1 MSELLKNVDS
11 MRFISASAEET
22 RAAGRI
28 LGSLLQAGNVVF
40 LVGEMGSGK
49 TCFTQGIG
57 EALRGEEEMVV
68 TSPSYTLLN
77 VYPGRLDLCHFDL
90 FRLDGEMDLEDIG
103 FEECLNEQV
112 VTVVEWAERIDYRS
126 REGISVHFSYL
137 GDERR
142 QLVFVAQGERSTA
155 LLENFCVQFK
165 KERS

>member
-1 MSELLKNVDS
+1 
-11 MRFISASAEET
+11 MRFTSASAEET

-28 LGSLLQAGNVVF
+28 LGSLLQAGDVVF
-40 LVGEMGSGK
+40 LIGEMGSGK

-112 VTVVEWAERIDYRS
+112 VTVVEWAERIDYQS
-126 REGISVHFSYL
+126 REGMSVRFTYL

-142 QLVFVAQGERSTA
+142 QLVLAAQGERSTA
-155 LLENFCVQFK
+155 LLEKFCAQCE
-165 KERS
+165 KERSWHVTIL